1 MADISKITIDAVEYD
16 IKDAT
21 ARSLISE
28 LGNSGSNADMLDG
41 MHASEFA
48 TVGHTHD
55 EATTSEGGFMSKT
68 DKSALDNLK
77 TLVGTTSVADQIT
90 NAITNKAEKE
100 HTHSMSDLSGTLTIS
115 KGGIGAS
122 DGATG
127 LKNLLAAG
135 NTILSSYQ
143 YGDELPRTSEATLG
157 RIFFVK
163 A

>member
-1 MADISKITIDAVEYD
+1 MADISKITIDTVEYD

-28 LGNSGSNADMLDG
+28 LGDLGSNADMLDG

-48 TVGHTHD
+48 TVEHTHAV
-55 EATTSEGGFMSKT
+55 ATPSEDGFMSKT
-68 DKSALDNLK
+68 DQSTLNNLR
-77 TLVGTTSVADQIT
+77 TLVGTTSVAEQIT
-90 NAITNKAEKE
+90 SAIADKADKK
-100 HTHSMSDLSGTLTIS
+100 HTHTMSDLSEILPIS
-115 KGGIGAS
+115 QGGIGAS

-135 NTILSSYQ
+135 NTILSLHQ
-143 YGDELPRTSEATLG
+143 YGDTLPPASEATLG

>member
-28 LGNSGSNADMLDG
+28 LEGSGNDADTLDG

-48 TVGHTHD
+48 TVEHTHD
-55 EATTSEGGFMSKT
+55 VATTSKDGFMSTT
-68 DKSALDNLK
+68 DKSTLKNLS

-90 NAITNKAEKE
+90 SAIADKAEKE
-100 HTHSMSDLSGTLTIS
+100 HTHTMSDLSGILPIS

-122 DGATG
+122 DGAAG
-127 LKNLLAAG
+127 LKSLFAAG

-143 YGDELPRTSEATLG
+143 YGDTLPSASEATPG

>member
-21 ARSLISE
+21 ARSLISK
-28 LGNSGSNADMLDG
+28 LGDSGSNADMLDG

-48 TVGHTHD
+48 TVRHTHD
-55 EATTSEGGFMSKT
+55 EATTFEGGFMSKT
-68 DKSALDNLK
+68 DKSALNNLK

-90 NAITNKAEKE
+90 SAIADKAEKE
-100 HTHSMSDLSGTLTIS
+100 HTHTTSDLSDILPIS

-127 LKNLLAAG
+127 LQNLLAAG
-135 NTILSSYQ
+135 NTILSLHQ
-143 YGDELPRTSEATLG
+143 YGDTLPPASEATLG

>member
-143 YGDELPRTSEATLG
+143 YGDELPPTSEATLG